1 MLHTKIII
9 GIGVLIGLLLFNKT
23 KPDFLK
29 AILIGLSVCY
39 GLGYFAE
46 FPIGTVAFMLFGILA
61 LVFAI
66 WCGKN
71 NKWIG
76 FIIGAFTFVSYVWM
90 FLSYPYANELKLM
103 MIVPII
109 CYVWTLIKYRN
120 YKKEISVLTIF
131 ASYELSEFLIIIG
144 SWIK

>member
-1 MLHTKIII
+1 M
-9 GIGVLIGLLLFNKT
+9 LFNKT

-29 AILIGLSVCY
+29 AILIGFSVCY

-46 FPIGTVAFMLFGILA
+46 FPLGTFAFILFGILA
-61 LVFAI
+61 LLFVI

-76 FIIGAFTFVSYVWM
+76 FLIGVFTLISYVWM
-90 FLSYPYANELKLM
+90 FLSYPYANELRLM
-103 MIVPII
+103 MIIPIFG
-109 CYVWTLIKYRN
+109 YVWALTKYRN
-120 YKKEISVLTIF
+120 YKKELSILTIL
-131 ASYELSEFLIIIG
+131 ASFELSEFLIIIG